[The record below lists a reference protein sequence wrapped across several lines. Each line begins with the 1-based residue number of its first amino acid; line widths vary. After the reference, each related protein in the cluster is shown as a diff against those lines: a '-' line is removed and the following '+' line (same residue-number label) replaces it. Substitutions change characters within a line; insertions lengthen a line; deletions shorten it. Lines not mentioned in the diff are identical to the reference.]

1 MSSDDRSIYDKI
13 DSGYYYAP
21 LTRVTVPSRPH
32 APAWHRKVNDV
43 YPVES
48 KAYAEALHAHES
60 ASQRYKAAEAERTR
74 RQAELD
80 AEFKRDVLARI
91 GLADHPKA
99 DALYQLAYQ
108 RGHSNGHHEVLS
120 EAEDLAELLR

>member
-1 MSSDDRSIYDKI
+1 MSEDDRSVYEKI
-13 DSGYYYAP
+13 DSGHYYAP
-21 LTRVTVPSRPH
+21 LTHVPVPS
-32 APAWHRKVNDV
+32 APRAPSWHRKVNDV

-48 KAYAEALHAHES
+48 RAYAEALHAHES

-99 DALYQLAYQ
+99 DVLYALAYQ
-108 RGHSNGHHEVLS
+108 RGHSHGHHDVLS

>member
-21 LTRVTVPSRPH
+21 LARVAVPSKPH
-32 APAWHRKVNDV
+32 APAWHRTVNDV

-48 KAYAEALHAHES
+48 KAYADAMYAYES
-60 ASQRYKAAEAERTR
+60 AVQRHRSAEAERTR

-91 GLADHPKA
+91 CLSDHPKA
-99 DALYQLAYQ
+99 DVLYGLAYQ
-108 RGHSNGHHEVLS
+108 RGHSHGHHEVLS

>member
-1 MSSDDRSIYDKI
+1 MPSDERSIFDKI

-21 LTRVTVPSRPH
+21 LTRVAVPSLPH

-48 KAYAEALHAHES
+48 KAYAEAMHAYES
-60 ASQRYKAAEAERTR
+60 AVQRHRSAEAERTS

-80 AEFKRDVLARI
+80 AEFKRDVIARI

-99 DALYQLAYQ
+99 DTLYELAYQ
-108 RGHSNGHHEVLS
+108 RGHSHGHHEVLS

>member
-1 MSSDDRSIYDKI
+1 MSTDARSIYDKI
-13 DSGYYYAP
+13 DSGYYTAP
-21 LTRVTVPSRPH
+21 LTRIAVPTLPH

-60 ASQRYKAAEAERTR
+60 AAQRYRAAEAERNR

-80 AEFKRDVLARI
+80 AEFKRDVLSQI
-91 GLADHPKA
+91 GVLDHPKA
-99 DALYQLAYQ
+99 DTLYELAYQ
-108 RGHSNGHHEVLS
+108 RGHSHGYHGVLD